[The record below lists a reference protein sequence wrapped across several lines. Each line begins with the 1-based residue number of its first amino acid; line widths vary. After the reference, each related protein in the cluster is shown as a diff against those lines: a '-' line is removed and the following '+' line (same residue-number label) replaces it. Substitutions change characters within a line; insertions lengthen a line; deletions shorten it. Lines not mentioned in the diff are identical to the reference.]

1 MRMSESNWNEAYNEF
16 FEAFKAYQEAGNA
29 KARDCLKYVVLASML
44 ALNDINIFAAREAKA
59 FSEDKEILAMSELR
73 TSLDNNDL
81 QRFEQTIRNKD
92 NRIMDE
98 PFLMTYIQPLRR
110 RMREQVLLHLT
121 KPYKKVMMTFLASEL
136 HLEVEEV
143 EMMIVDM
150 ILEKRLDAYID
161 QINGFV
167 ELGQAQAVTGSFE
180 VRKLQALSTWADALS
195 NFSEN
200 FYNKLTV
207 N

>member
-1 MRMSESNWNEAYNEF
+1 MSESNWNEAYNEF